1 MTNHVAIVGA
11 GLGGL
16 RAAEQLRAAG
26 HAGPITVVGA
36 EPHMPYN
43 RPPLS
48 KELLAHELADAEA
61 APGTDADDLAVLH
74 KQVAFRRRASVADV
88 TFRLGVPVTAADLA
102 ASGPHG
108 GELVLADGGTVRFDG
123 LVAAAGLRPR
133 HLNVPGPAGPGSGRH
148 VLRTLDDCAS
158 LRAELRTALAAAAG
172 GQGASAARDR
182 SSPASESAPRPA
194 DRAVVAV
201 EGLAR
206 PHVVVVG
213 GGFVG
218 CEVACT
224 ALSIGCDV
232 TVVEPIGPPMLR
244 VLGEQVARAIQRAHE
259 RAGMSFV
266 IGQGVSG
273 YAGEDRVTGVIL
285 ADGTGAGAASVPAAA
300 TSAGPAPAGAMLPAD
315 LVVEAIGSIPNTEW
329 LDGNGLDL
337 TDGVLCD
344 NTMSAVTSGR
354 PGAPV
359 TVVGDLAR
367 FPNPLVDDVPRRV
380 EHWSMP
386 TDTARRAAATLHA
399 RMAGDQVDPNP
410 FRPLPYF
417 WSDQGELR
425 LQSFGSPQ
433 LADDVVIAEGD
444 PADLDQGLLATYH
457 RGGRL
462 VGSLAVNLP
471 PSRYRELREAL
482 RLLRR
487 GCREAQVGEEA
498 GHAQLIQAHSLV
510 EGVQIGKAE
519 LAGRAE
525 GGAVVFEF
533 AQARPLPG
541 PLGAQRLRDRGTA
554 EGGGLVGLAAGDGR
568 LQVRPGVAAVR
579 GGQP

>member
-1 MTNHVAIVGA
+1 MTQHVAIVGA

-26 HAGPITVVGA
+26 HAGPVTVIGA

-74 KQVAFRRRASVADV
+74 KQVAFRQRAAVADV
-88 TFRLGVPVTAADLA
+88 TFRLGVPVTAADLGTD
-102 ASGPHG
+102 STG

-148 VLRTLDDCAS
+148 VLRTLDDCAR
-158 LRAELRTALAAAAG
+158 LRAGLRAALAGAARGQDAAAA
-172 GQGASAARDR
+172 RDQ
-182 SSPASESAPRPA
+182 SSPASGRTPRPA
-194 DRAVVAV
+194 GRAAAAV

-224 ALSIGCDV
+224 ALSLGCDV
-232 TVVEPIGPPMLR
+232 TIVEPVGPPMVR
-244 VLGEQVARAIQRAHE
+244 VLGEQVAQAIQRAHE

-266 IGQGVSG
+266 IGPGVAG
-273 YAGEDRVTGVIL
+273 YTGHDRVTGVVL
-285 ADGTGAGAASVPAAA
+285 ADGTDA
-300 TSAGPAPAGAMLPAD
+300 AGPALAGPVLPAD

-337 TDGVLCD
+337 SDGVLCD
-344 NTMSAVTSGR
+344 NTLSAVASG

-367 FPNPLVDDVPRRV
+367 FPNPLLDDVPRRV

-386 TDTARRAAATLHA
+386 TDTSRRAAATLHA
-399 RMAGDQVDPNP
+399 KMAGDPVDPNP

-482 RLLRR
+482 
-487 GCREAQVGEEA
+487 
-498 GHAQLIQAHSLV
+498 
-510 EGVQIGKAE
+510 
-519 LAGRAE
+519 LA
-525 GGAVVFEF
+525 
-533 AQARPLPG
+533 
-541 PLGAQRLRDRGTA
+541 
-554 EGGGLVGLAAGDGR
+554 
-568 LQVRPGVAAVR
+568 
-579 GGQP
+579 

>member
-48 KELLAHELADAEA
+48 KELLAHELADAES
-61 APGTDADDLAVLH
+61 APGADADDLAVLH
-74 KQVAFRRRASVADV
+74 KQVAFRQRASVADV
-88 TFRLGVPVTAADLA
+88 TFRLGVPVTAADLGA
-102 ASGPHG
+102 GGTG

-158 LRAELRTALAAAAG
+158 LRAGLRAALAAAR
-172 GQGASAARDR
+172 GQSASAARDR
-182 SSPASESAPRPA
+182 SSPAWQSAPRPA
-194 DRAVVAV
+194 DRAAVAV
-201 EGLAR
+201 EGLTR

-224 ALSIGCDV
+224 ALSLGCDV
-232 TVVEPIGPPMLR
+232 TVVEPVGPPMLR
-244 VLGEQVARAIQRAHE
+244 VLGVQVARAIQRAHE
-259 RAGMSFV
+259 RAGMRFV
-266 IGQGVSG
+266 IGQGVVG
-273 YAGEDRVTGVIL
+273 YAGEDQVTGVVL
-285 ADGTGAGAASVPAAA
+285 ADGTDAAAARVPGGPELAGAV
-300 TSAGPAPAGAMLPAD
+300 LPAD

-344 NTMSAVTSGR
+344 NTLSAVSSG
-354 PGAPV
+354 PGTPV

-367 FPNPLVDDVPRRV
+367 FPNPLLDDVPRRV

-444 PADLDQGLLATYH
+444 PADLDHGLLATYH

-482 RLLRR
+482 R
-487 GCREAQVGEEA
+487 
-498 GHAQLIQAHSLV
+498 
-510 EGVQIGKAE
+510 
-519 LAGRAE
+519 
-525 GGAVVFEF
+525 
-533 AQARPLPG
+533 
-541 PLGAQRLRDRGTA
+541 
-554 EGGGLVGLAAGDGR
+554 
-568 LQVRPGVAAVR
+568 
-579 GGQP
+579 

>member
-26 HAGPITVVGA
+26 HADPITVVGA

-61 APGTDADDLAVLH
+61 APGADADDLAVLH

-88 TFRLGVPVTAADLA
+88 TFRLGVPVTAADLGA
-102 ASGPHG
+102 GSAG

-133 HLNVPGPAGPGSGRH
+133 HLDVPGPAGPGSGRH

-158 LRAELRTALAAAAG
+158 LRAGLRAALAAAARD
-172 GQGASAARDR
+172 QGASAARDR
-182 SSPASESAPRPA
+182 SSPASQSAPRPA
-194 DRAVVAV
+194 GRAAVAV

-206 PHVVVVG
+206 PHVVVIG
-213 GGFVG
+213 AGFVG

-224 ALSIGCDV
+224 ALSLGCDV
-232 TVVEPIGPPMLR
+232 TVVEPIGPPLIR
-244 VLGEQVARAIQRAHE
+244 VLGEQVAQAIQRAHE

-266 IGQGVSG
+266 IGPGVIG
-273 YAGEDRVTGVIL
+273 YAGEDRVTGVVL
-285 ADGTGAGAASVPAAA
+285 ADGTGAL
-300 TSAGPAPAGAMLPAD
+300 TSAGPTPAGAVLPAD

-344 NTMSAVTSGR
+344 NTLSAVTSGR

-367 FPNPLVDDVPRRV
+367 FPNPLLDDVPRRV

-386 TDTARRAAATLHA
+386 TDTARRAATTLHA

-444 PADLDQGLLATYH
+444 LADLDQGLLATYH

-482 RLLRR
+482 R
-487 GCREAQVGEEA
+487 
-498 GHAQLIQAHSLV
+498 
-510 EGVQIGKAE
+510 
-519 LAGRAE
+519 
-525 GGAVVFEF
+525 
-533 AQARPLPG
+533 
-541 PLGAQRLRDRGTA
+541 
-554 EGGGLVGLAAGDGR
+554 
-568 LQVRPGVAAVR
+568 
-579 GGQP
+579 

>member
-61 APGTDADDLAVLH
+61 APGADADDLAALH
-74 KQVAFRRRASVADV
+74 KQVAFRQRASVADV
-88 TFRLGVPVTAADLA
+88 AFRLGVPVTAADLGA
-102 ASGPHG
+102 GGPRG
-108 GELVLADGGTVRFDG
+108 GELVLADGGTLRFDG

-148 VLRTLDDCAS
+148 VLRTLDDCVS
-158 LRAELRTALAAAAG
+158 LRAGLRDALAAAARG
-172 GQGASAARDR
+172 RDASAARDR
-182 SSPASESAPRPA
+182 SAPASGTAPRPA
-194 DRAVVAV
+194 GPAAVAV

-224 ALSIGCDV
+224 ALSLGCDV
-232 TVVEPIGPPMLR
+232 TVVEPIGPPMIR
-244 VLGEQVARAIQRAHE
+244 VLGEQVAQAIQRAHE

-266 IGQGVSG
+266 IGQGVIG
-273 YAGEDRVTGVIL
+273 YAGQDRVTGVIL
-285 ADGTGAGAASVPAAA
+285 ADGTDMGTALVPGGTVSAALA
-300 TSAGPAPAGAMLPAD
+300 SAGPVRAGAVLPAD
-315 LVVEAIGSIPNTEW
+315 LVVEAIGSMPNTEW

-344 NTMSAVTSGR
+344 NTLSAVTSGHS
-354 PGAPV
+354 GAPV

-367 FPNPLVDDVPRRV
+367 FPNPLLDDVPRRV

-399 RMAGDQVDPNP
+399 RMTGDQVDPNP

-482 RLLRR
+482 
-487 GCREAQVGEEA
+487 
-498 GHAQLIQAHSLV
+498 
-510 EGVQIGKAE
+510 
-519 LAGRAE
+519 LA
-525 GGAVVFEF
+525 
-533 AQARPLPG
+533 
-541 PLGAQRLRDRGTA
+541 
-554 EGGGLVGLAAGDGR
+554 
-568 LQVRPGVAAVR
+568 
-579 GGQP
+579 

>member
-26 HAGPITVVGA
+26 HADPITVVGA

-61 APGTDADDLAVLH
+61 APGADADDLAVLH

-88 TFRLGVPVTAADLA
+88 TFRLGVPVTAADLGA
-102 ASGPHG
+102 GGTG

-158 LRAELRTALAAAAG
+158 LRAGLRAALAAAARD
-172 GQGASAARDR
+172 QGASAARDR
-182 SSPASESAPRPA
+182 SSPASQSAPRPA
-194 DRAVVAV
+194 GRAAVAV

-206 PHVVVVG
+206 PHVVVIG
-213 GGFVG
+213 AGFVG

-224 ALSIGCDV
+224 ALSLGCDV
-232 TVVEPIGPPMLR
+232 TVVEPIGPPMIR
-244 VLGEQVARAIQRAHE
+244 VLGEQVAQAIQRAHE

-266 IGQGVSG
+266 IGQGVIG
-273 YAGEDRVTGVIL
+273 YAGEDRVTGVVL
-285 ADGTGAGAASVPAAA
+285 ADGTGAL
-300 TSAGPAPAGAMLPAD
+300 TSAGPTPAGAVLPAD

-329 LDGNGLDL
+329 LNGNGLDL

-344 NTMSAVTSGR
+344 NTLSAVTSGR

-367 FPNPLVDDVPRRV
+367 FPNPLLDDVPRRV

-386 TDTARRAAATLHA
+386 TDTARRAATTLHA

-444 PADLDQGLLATYH
+444 PADLDHGLLATYH

-482 RLLRR
+482 R
-487 GCREAQVGEEA
+487 
-498 GHAQLIQAHSLV
+498 
-510 EGVQIGKAE
+510 
-519 LAGRAE
+519 
-525 GGAVVFEF
+525 
-533 AQARPLPG
+533 
-541 PLGAQRLRDRGTA
+541 
-554 EGGGLVGLAAGDGR
+554 
-568 LQVRPGVAAVR
+568 
-579 GGQP
+579 

>member
-1 MTNHVAIVGA
+1 MTKHVAVVGA

-26 HAGPITVVGA
+26 HAGPVTVIGA

-61 APGTDADDLAVLH
+61 TPGADADDLTALH
-74 KQVAFRRRASVADV
+74 QRVAFRRRASVADV
-88 TFRLGVPVTAADLA
+88 AFRLGVPVTAADLGA
-102 ASGPHG
+102 
-108 GELVLADGGTVRFDG
+108 GELALADGGTVRFDG

-158 LRAELRTALAAAAG
+158 LRAGLRAALAAAA
-172 GQGASAARDR
+172 AAP
-182 SSPASESAPRPA
+182 PAPPPRPTVF
-194 DRAVVAV
+194 R
-201 EGLAR
+201 R
-206 PHVVVVG
+206 PRVVVVG

-224 ALSIGCDV
+224 ALSLGCDV

-244 VLGEQVARAIQRAHE
+244 VLGDQVAKAIQRAHE
-259 RAGMSFV
+259 QAGITFV
-266 IGQGVSG
+266 IGQSVIA
-273 YAGEDRVTGVIL
+273 YAGQDRVTGVVL
-285 ADGTGAGAASVPAAA
+285 AGGTDAGSAHAAGGLALAGAV
-300 TSAGPAPAGAMLPAD
+300 LPAD

-329 LDGNGLDL
+329 LTGNGLDL
-337 TDGVLCD
+337 TDGLLCD
-344 NTMSAVTSGR
+344 NTLSAVADGH

-359 TVVGDLAR
+359 TAVGDVAR
-367 FPNPLVDDVPRRV
+367 FPNPLFDDVPRRV

-386 TDTARRAAATLHA
+386 TDTARRAAATLQA
-399 RMAGDQVDPNP
+399 RLEGGQVDPHP

-417 WSDQGELR
+417 WSDQGDLR

-433 LADDVVIAEGD
+433 LADDVAIAEGD
-444 PADLDQGLLATYH
+444 LGDLDQGLLATYH

-471 PSRYRELREAL
+471 PSRYRELRGGAARVGEPGACP
-482 RLLRR
+482 RR
-487 GCREAQVGEEA
+487 GYSG
-498 GHAQLIQAHSLV
+498 
-510 EGVQIGKAE
+510 
-519 LAGRAE
+519 
-525 GGAVVFEF
+525 
-533 AQARPLPG
+533 
-541 PLGAQRLRDRGTA
+541 LGQPR
-554 EGGGLVGLAAGDGR
+554 
-568 LQVRPGVAAVR
+568 RPGA
-579 GGQP
+579 

>member
-1 MTNHVAIVGA
+1 MTQHVAIVGA

-26 HAGPITVVGA
+26 HAGPITVIGA

-61 APGTDADDLAVLH
+61 APGADADDLTMLH
-74 KQVAFRRRASVADV
+74 KQVAFRQRASIADV
-88 TFRLGVPVTAADLA
+88 TFRLGVPVTAADL
-102 ASGPHG
+102 GTGGTGG

-133 HLNVPGPAGPGSGRH
+133 HLRVPGPAGPGSGRH

-158 LRAELRTALAAAAG
+158 LRAGLRAALAGAARG
-172 GQGASAARDR
+172 EGASAARDR
-182 SSPASESAPRPA
+182 SSPASEHAPRPTG
-194 DRAVVAV
+194 RAAVAV

-224 ALSIGCDV
+224 ALSLGCDV

-266 IGQGVSG
+266 IGQGVVG
-273 YAGEDRVTGVIL
+273 YAGEDRVTGVVL
-285 ADGTGAGAASVPAAA
+285 ADGTDAGAARVPASAA
-300 TSAGPAPAGAMLPAD
+300 LTSAGPALAGAVLPAD
-315 LVVEAIGSIPNTEW
+315 LVVEAIGSVPNTEW

-344 NTMSAVTSGR
+344 NTLSAVVDGHH
-354 PGAPV
+354 GAPV

-367 FPNPLVDDVPRRV
+367 FPNPLLDDVPRRV

-399 RMAGDQVDPNP
+399 RMEGGQVDPNP

-482 RLLRR
+482 
-487 GCREAQVGEEA
+487 
-498 GHAQLIQAHSLV
+498 
-510 EGVQIGKAE
+510 
-519 LAGRAE
+519 
-525 GGAVVFEF
+525 
-533 AQARPLPG
+533 
-541 PLGAQRLRDRGTA
+541 LG
-554 EGGGLVGLAAGDGR
+554 
-568 LQVRPGVAAVR
+568 
-579 GGQP
+579 

>member
-48 KELLAHELADAEA
+48 KELLAHELADAES
-61 APGTDADDLAVLH
+61 APGADADDLAVLH
-74 KQVAFRRRASVADV
+74 KQVAFRQRASVADV
-88 TFRLGVPVTAADLA
+88 TFRLGVPVTAADLGA
-102 ASGPHG
+102 GSTG

-133 HLNVPGPAGPGSGRH
+133 HLDVPGPAGPGSGRH

-158 LRAELRTALAAAAG
+158 LRAGLRAALAAARD
-172 GQGASAARDR
+172 QGSSAARDR
-182 SSPASESAPRPA
+182 SSPASGGTPRPGG
-194 DRAVVAV
+194 RAAVAV

-206 PHVVVVG
+206 PYVVVVG
-213 GGFVG
+213 AGFVG

-224 ALSIGCDV
+224 ALSLGCDV
-232 TVVEPIGPPMLR
+232 TVVEPIGPPLIR
-244 VLGEQVARAIQRAHE
+244 VLGEQVAQAIQRAHE

-266 IGQGVSG
+266 IGPGVIG
-273 YAGEDRVTGVIL
+273 YAGEDRVTGVVL
-285 ADGTGAGAASVPAAA
+285 ADGTGAL
-300 TSAGPAPAGAMLPAD
+300 TSAGPTPAGAVLPAD

-344 NTMSAVTSGR
+344 NTLSAVTSGR

-367 FPNPLVDDVPRRV
+367 FPNPLLDDVPRRV

-386 TDTARRAAATLHA
+386 TDTARRAATTLHA

-444 PADLDQGLLATYH
+444 LADLDQGLLATYH

-482 RLLRR
+482 R
-487 GCREAQVGEEA
+487 
-498 GHAQLIQAHSLV
+498 
-510 EGVQIGKAE
+510 
-519 LAGRAE
+519 
-525 GGAVVFEF
+525 
-533 AQARPLPG
+533 
-541 PLGAQRLRDRGTA
+541 
-554 EGGGLVGLAAGDGR
+554 
-568 LQVRPGVAAVR
+568 
-579 GGQP
+579 